1 MTSLWMRFQNGALV
15 MEKLGENYNWLN
27 NPPEIVHLGSKF
39 LVALLGLTLSLVNTI
54 LSHLDMN
61 ILTAQVS
68 DL

>member
-1 MTSLWMRFQNGALV
+1 